1 LFRKNF
7 GYISLYI
14 FNTMQT
20 SNLKKISTYFLYI
33 FLLFFFVSC
42 QKNERVIGNI
52 DTAPDLTTKVESS
65 VSGFV
70 TDENNAAVNGAAVSA
85 GNMNTTTDKY
95 GYFEIRN
102 VQVIKEAAVV
112 TVNSPG
118 YFKGIKTYIASD
130 SKAAF
135 FRIKLLP
142 KTNAGTIDAAA
153 GGSVN
158 LTNGLTITLPA
169 NGVINAVTNA
179 AYAGQVNL
187 AVKWIDPTGNDM
199 NRVMP
204 GDLRGI
210 DNNGAAKILTT
221 YGMAAV
227 ELTNA
232 SGDLLQ
238 IAAGK
243 KATVSFPIP
252 ASIAGNAPASV
263 PLWYFDETTGLWKEE
278 GSAAKSG
285 NNYVGEVS
293 HFSFW
298 NCDLPANYVQ
308 FNCIVKDAN
317 GQPVPGVIVKVSVV
331 GNLSSTGQGYTDSSG
346 YIGGAVP
353 GNAQLLLEVFS
364 NNSCSNDLL
373 YSQNF
378 TTAGINI
385 SLGTITL
392 PATNTATITGNVLNC
407 SSNPVS
413 NGYII
418 MKMAGINYRYPV
430 NNKGIF
436 NFTLTPCINNPFAT
450 LIAEDN
456 DARQQAGSPVTL
468 NIIAGNN
475 NVGTLTACGISNE
488 QFINYSVNGVSYP
501 LTAPADTID
510 HTVST
515 QGIPADV
522 ISGVAYTGG
531 SVSNSFSVW
540 FTHDGIALNSIQSG
554 ISIAAYHP
562 ADSTFTIT
570 SPINVNITEYGA
582 VGQFI
587 SGNFTGI
594 LTGAPPANKPSTITC
609 QFRVRRNQ

>member
-1 LFRKNF
+1 
-7 GYISLYI
+7 
-14 FNTMQT
+14 MQT
-20 SNLKKISTYFLYI
+20 SKLKETSIFFLFICY
-33 FLLFFFVSC
+33 LLFFVSC
-42 QKNERVIGNI
+42 QKDERRTINI
-52 DTAPDLTTKVESS
+52 DTAPDLTTKVQSS

-70 TDENNAAVNGAAVSA
+70 TDENDAAVNGAAVSA
-85 GNMNTTTDKY
+85 GNMNTITDKY

-102 VQVIKEAAVV
+102 VQVVKEAAVV
-112 TVNSPG
+112 TINNPG
-118 YFKGIKTYIASD
+118 YFKSIKTYIAGD

-142 KTNAGTIDAAA
+142 KTNAGKIDAAA

-158 LTNGLTITLPA
+158 LANGLTVTLPA
-169 NGVINAVTNA
+169 NGVINASTNA
-179 AYAGQVNL
+179 AYTGQVNI

-204 GDLRGI
+204 GDLRGV
-210 DNNGAAKILTT
+210 DNNGAAKILTS

-238 IAAGK
+238 IATGK
-243 KATVSFPIP
+243 KASLSFPIP
-252 ASIAGNAPASV
+252 VSIAGNAPASI
-263 PLWYFDETTGLWKEE
+263 PLWYFDETNGLWKEE

-298 NCDLPANYVQ
+298 NCDVPTSYVL

-317 GQPVPGVIVKVSVV
+317 GHPVPGAMVKISVV
-331 GNLSSTGQGYTDSSG
+331 GDPNTGRDDYTDSSG

-353 GNAQLLLEVFS
+353 NNTQLLLEVFDY
-364 NNSCSNDLL
+364 NICSNDLF

-378 TTAGINI
+378 TTTNIEI

-392 PATNTATITGNVLNC
+392 PANNTATITGNVLNC
-407 SSNPVS
+407 SSNPVT
-413 NGYII
+413 NGYVI
-418 MKMAGINYRYPV
+418 MKMAGTNYRYPV
-430 NNKGIF
+430 NDKGIF
-436 NFTLTPCINNPFAT
+436 SFTATSCNNNPSAI

-456 DARQQAGSPVTL
+456 DARQQTGSPVTL
-468 NIIAGNN
+468 TVIAGNN
-475 NVGTLTACGISNE
+475 NAGTLSACGISNE
-488 QFINYSVNGVSYP
+488 QFINYTINGVSYP
-501 LTAPADTID
+501 LMAPADSID
-510 HTVST
+510 HSVSV
-515 QGIPADV
+515 QGIPTEV
-522 ISGVAYTGG
+522 ISGYAYIAG
-531 SVSNSFSVW
+531 SISNSFSVW
-540 FTHDGIALNSIQSG
+540 FIHTGIGLNSTQPA
-554 ISIAAYHP
+554 ISIAAYYP

-570 SPINVNITEYGA
+570 SAINVNITEYGA

-594 LTGAPPANKPSTITC
+594 LTGAPPANMPSTITC

>member
-1 LFRKNF
+1 
-7 GYISLYI
+7 
-14 FNTMQT
+14 MQT
-20 SNLKKISTYFLYI
+20 SNLKNSSIYFLYI
-33 FLLFFFVSC
+33 FSLFFFVSC
-42 QKNERVIGNI
+42 QKDERGTGNI
-52 DTAPDLTTKVESS
+52 DTPPDLTTKVQSS

-70 TDENNAAVNGAAVSA
+70 TDENDAAVNGAAVSA
-85 GNMNTTTDKY
+85 GNMNTITDKY

-130 SKAAF
+130 GKAAF

-142 KTNAGTIDAAA
+142 KTNTGTIESVA
-153 GGSVN
+153 GGSVT
-158 LTNGLTITLPA
+158 LTNGLTVTLPA
-169 NGVINAVTNA
+169 NAIINAGTNA
-179 AYAGQVNL
+179 VYTGQVNI
-187 AVKWIDPTGNDM
+187 AVKWIDPTANDM
-199 NRVMP
+199 NRIMP

-221 YGMAAV
+221 YGMAAI
-227 ELTNA
+227 ELTNS

-263 PLWYFDETTGLWKEE
+263 PLWYFDETAGLWKEE

-298 NCDLPANYVQ
+298 NCDVPVSYVQ
-308 FNCIVKDAN
+308 FNCIVKDAG
-317 GQPVPGVIVKVSVV
+317 GQPMPGVIIKVSVV
-331 GNLSSTGQGYTDSSG
+331 GNPDRRGEGYTDSSG
-346 YIGGAVP
+346 YTGGAIP
-353 GNAQLLLEVFS
+353 DNAQLLLEVFS
-364 NNSCSNDLL
+364 DNSCSNNL

-378 TTAGINI
+378 TTASKDI
-385 SLGTITL
+385 SLGIITL
-392 PATNTATITGNVLNC
+392 PATNTATITGYVLNC

-413 NGYII
+413 NGYIV
-418 MKMAGINYRYPV
+418 MKIGGINYRYPV
-430 NNKGIF
+430 NGKGGA
-436 NFTLTPCINNPFAT
+436 FTFSTTPCSNNPSVT

-456 DARQQAGSPVTL
+456 DARQQSNPVTL
-468 NIIAGNN
+468 TVISGNN
-475 NVGTLTACGISNE
+475 NAGTLIACGISNE
-488 QFINYSVNGVSYP
+488 QFINYTVNGVSYP

-510 HTVST
+510 HTVSA

-531 SVSNSFSVW
+531 SVSNSFSIW
-540 FTHDGIALNSIQSG
+540 FTHDGIALNSTQSA

-587 SGNFTGI
+587 SGNFSGI